1 MKRFFQTIKKKK
13 HKRLFGVL
21 WLFLI
26 VMELFCPVLCDEP
39 AFAAETLTARTS
51 ISVNSSEAN
60 DEAENKSISVSDSQA
75 QDEQHTA
82 CNDECLC
89 HATAIPNAVASTFR
103 ELVTTGEQIAFSS
116 ANPVFGSFSP
126 PHRPPKI
133 S

>member
-1 MKRFFQTIKKKK
+1 MKGFFQTIKNKKN
-13 HKRLFGVL
+13 KRLLGVL

-39 AFAAETLTARTS
+39 TFAVEAFNARTS
-51 ISVNSSEAN
+51 ITVNSSEAT
-60 DEAENKSISVSDSQA
+60 DEAENKSISVSDQ
-75 QDEQHTA
+75 QTQNEQRTV

-89 HATAIPNAVASTFR
+89 HATAIPNTNISTLKQLVANS
-103 ELVTTGEQIAFSS
+103 EQIAFSS
-116 ANPVFGSFSP
+116 ANPVFGSLSP